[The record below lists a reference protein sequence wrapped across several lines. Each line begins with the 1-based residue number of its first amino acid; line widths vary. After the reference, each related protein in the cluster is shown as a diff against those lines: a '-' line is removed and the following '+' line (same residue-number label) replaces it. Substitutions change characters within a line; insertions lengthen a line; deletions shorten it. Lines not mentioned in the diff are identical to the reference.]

1 MSFDNLDSENIMM
14 YAVKAYDKPN
24 CIMSEFSEDMK
35 RFNYLKRLFRRY
47 RKHNELRERLVLNH
61 LVVLNNVFG
70 PEVMTRLLFYE
81 MAESDYPQLKT
92 YLLFLSCM
100 PEVVRGI
107 KGKNILSSDI
117 EVDMEIANVLRIIK

>member
-1 MSFDNLDSENIMM
+1 MSFDNLTDDNVMM
-14 YAVKAYDKPN
+14 YAIKAYDKPN

-70 PEVMTRLLFYE
+70 VEVTTRLLFYE
-81 MAESDYPQLKT
+81 MSTSDYSQLKT

-100 PEVVRGI
+100 PDVIVGI
-107 KGKNILSSDI
+107 KGKNILSSSI
-117 EVDMEIANVLRIIK
+117 EVDMVIADVLRTLK

>member
-1 MSFDNLDSENIMM
+1 MSFDNLTSDNMMM
-14 YAVKAYDKPN
+14 YAIKAYDKPN
-24 CIMSEFSEDMK
+24 CILSEFSEDMK

-61 LVVLNNVFG
+61 LVILNNVFG
-70 PEVMTRLLFYE
+70 AEVLTRLLFFD

-100 PEVVRGI
+100 PDVVRGI
-107 KGKNILSSDI
+107 NGKDIISSDI
-117 EVDMEIANVLRIIK
+117 EVDLEIANVLRTIK

>member
-1 MSFDNLDSENIMM
+1 MSFDNLNDDNVML
-14 YAVKAYDKPN
+14 YAIKAYDKPN

-47 RKHNELRERLVLNH
+47 RKHNEMRERLVLNH

-70 PEVMTRLLFYE
+70 VEVTTRLLFYE
-81 MAESDYPQLKT
+81 MSPNDYPQLKT

-100 PEVVRGI
+100 PDVIVGI
-107 KGKNILSSDI
+107 KGNNILSSSI
-117 EVDMEIANVLRIIK
+117 EVNMEIANVLRTLK

>member
-107 KGKNILSSDI
+107 KGKNIISSDI
-117 EVDMEIANVLRIIK
+117 EVDIEIANILRTIK

>member
-1 MSFDNLDSENIMM
+1 MSFDNLTEDNVML
-14 YAVKAYDKPN
+14 YAIKAYDKPN

-47 RKHNELRERLVLNH
+47 RKHNEMRERLVLNH

-70 PEVMTRLLFYE
+70 VEDTTRLLFYE
-81 MAESDYPQLKT
+81 MSPNDYPQLKT

-100 PEVVRGI
+100 PDIIIGI
-107 KGKNILSSDI
+107 KGKNILSPSI
-117 EVDMEIANVLRIIK
+117 EVDMEIANVLRTLK

>member
-1 MSFDNLDSENIMM
+1 MSFDNLTEDNVML
-14 YAVKAYDKPN
+14 YAIKAYDKPN

-47 RKHNELRERLVLNH
+47 RKHNEMRERLVLNH

-70 PEVMTRLLFYE
+70 VEVTTRLLFYE
-81 MAESDYPQLKT
+81 MSPNDYPQLKT

-100 PEVVRGI
+100 PDVIVGI
-107 KGKNILSSDI
+107 KGKNILSSSI
-117 EVDMEIANVLRIIK
+117 EVDMEIANVLRTLK

>member
-1 MSFDNLDSENIMM
+1 MSFDNLTNDNMMM
-14 YAVKAYDKPN
+14 YAIKAYDKPN

-70 PEVMTRLLFYE
+70 PEVLSRLLFFE
-81 MAESDYPQLKT
+81 MAELDYSQLKT

-100 PEVVRGI
+100 PDVVRGI
-107 KGKNILSSDI
+107 KGNDILSSDI
-117 EVDMEIANVLRIIK
+117 EVDMQIANVLRTIR

>member
-1 MSFDNLDSENIMM
+1 MSFDNLNDDNVML
-14 YAVKAYDKPN
+14 YAIKAYDRPN

-47 RKHNELRERLVLNH
+47 RKHNELRERLILNH

-70 PEVMTRLLFYE
+70 VEVTTRLLFYE
-81 MAESDYPQLKT
+81 MSPNDYPQLKT

-100 PEVVRGI
+100 PDVIVGI
-107 KGKNILSSDI
+107 KGNNILSSSI
-117 EVDMEIANVLRIIK
+117 EVNMEIANVLRTLK

>member
-1 MSFDNLDSENIMM
+1 MSFDNLTNDNMMM
-14 YAVKAYDKPN
+14 YAIKAYDKPN

-70 PEVMTRLLFYE
+70 PEVLSRLLFFE
-81 MAESDYPQLKT
+81 MAETDYPQLKT

-100 PEVVRGI
+100 PDVVRGI
-107 KGKNILSSDI
+107 KGNDILSSDI
-117 EVDMEIANVLRIIK
+117 EVDMQIANVLRTIR